1 MLIFSPFLAGLQHP
15 FDFVH
20 ICYDLVMIYTI
31 ELLKKD
37 ILNIELA
44 LKSDIALVRKD
55 IKWIMIGGSILGAI
69 IVTGFTMLGLLIT
82 LHH

>member
-1 MLIFSPFLAGLQHP
+1 
-15 FDFVH
+15 
-20 ICYDLVMIYTI
+20 MIYTI